1 MISVSSSL
9 SCAVP
14 FGFCFF
20 IDAWFLLSDVS
31 RPVSF
36 AGEAVAKL
44 IMGVPQR
51 FRWVT
56 FLVSKEA
63 LRHSHVWG
71 KPSPF
76 SFHPIV
82 LRFLTSCVAFSRER
96 GEALGVSHL

>member
-44 IMGVPQR
+44 IMGVPQL

-56 FLVSKEA
+56 FLVTK
-63 LRHSHVWG
+63 
-71 KPSPF
+71 
-76 SFHPIV
+76 
-82 LRFLTSCVAFSRER
+82 
-96 GEALGVSHL
+96 EALGVSHLR